1 MNMKK
6 AMYIAMGAVLAAA
19 IFLMAGFIQ
28 KDAVASVNGTDI
40 DKEELYEELVVAN
53 GAAALDTMISDEIV
67 KQEAEKAN
75 VEVTQEEIDAEM
87 KIYEEQYGGAEA
99 LESAIETS
107 GMTVEQLE
115 EEMKSYLLIEKLIG
129 PDIEITDEQIE
140 TYFEENK
147 ESFAQ
152 AEQVEAS
159 HILVATKEEAEEV
172 AKKLEDGGDF
182 AELAAEYSTDTAT
195 AEIGGEL
202 GSFGAGEMA
211 IEFEEAAFAM
221 AVDEISEPVETEY
234 GFHIIKV
241 TGKTEAAEANLED
254 NKEQI
259 KEILFDEALNTQ
271 YATWMAEKKEAADIE
286 NSLE

>member
-1 MNMKK
+1 MKK

-19 IFLMAGFIQ
+19 IILMAGFIQ
-28 KDAVASVNGTDI
+28 KEAVASVNGTDI
-40 DKEELYEELVVAN
+40 DKEALYEELVAAN
-53 GAAALDTMISDEIV
+53 GTAALDTMISEEIV

-75 VEVTQEEIDAEM
+75 VEVAQAEIDAEM

-115 EEMKSYLLIEKLIG
+115 EEMKNYLLIEKLIG

-159 HILVATKEEAEEV
+159 HILVSTQEEAEEV
-172 AKKLEDGGDF
+172 AEKLEDGGDF

-195 AEIGGEL
+195 AETGGEL
-202 GSFGAGEMA
+202 GSFGTGEMA
-211 IEFEEAAFAM
+211 AEFEEAAFAM
-221 AVDEISEPVETEY
+221 EVDEISDPVETEY

-259 KEILFDEALNTQ
+259 KETLFDEALNTQ
-271 YATWMAEKKEAADIE
+271 YATWIAEKKEEADIE
-286 NSLE
+286 NKLE

>member
-1 MNMKK
+1 MKK